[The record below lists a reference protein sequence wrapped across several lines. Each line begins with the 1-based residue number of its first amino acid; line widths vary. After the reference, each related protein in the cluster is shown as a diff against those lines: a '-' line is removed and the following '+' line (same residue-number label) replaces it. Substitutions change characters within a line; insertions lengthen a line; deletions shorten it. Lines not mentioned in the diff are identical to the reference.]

1 MSRKIWLKFI
11 LLVLLSYIYFMGI
24 IRHTIERGIVLKRFK
39 RTIACVL
46 LLLLIFV
53 NNLVIAD
60 DICENQPFLET
71 LTKLEYLK
79 KAPAVNAMS
88 AVAIDLETGRVLFEK
103 NAYSK
108 MAMASTTKIMTAI
121 VAVENGDIKDVVT
134 VSKRAA
140 SIRGSVLGLHE
151 GKKVTLEELLYGL
164 MLCSGN
170 DAAIAVAE
178 HIGSSVEQF
187 ADMMTKKAYIV
198 GARNTGFKTPHGLDS
213 DGHYSTAYDMA
224 IIARYALENPLI
236 SKIVKTKYIQTSMGT
251 FYNTNEML
259 DIYPGADGVKT
270 GYTGKAGRCLVTSV
284 TRDDRRVITVV
295 LGCPTRAARAQS
307 SRDILDYVFANYK
320 NYTLQTEG
328 TNVKMLPVERGI
340 VDRVEIKTVENFVLP
355 LKEGELGLIEKRIYL
370 PERLDAPVIAGADAG
385 FIQILLDGEIIAQS
399 PLKICSDVR
408 RKVYLDY
415 LGDVIKQWCKIMQM
429 DKYQ

>member
-1 MSRKIWLKFI
+1 
-11 LLVLLSYIYFMGI
+11 
-24 IRHTIERGIVLKRFK
+24 LKRFK
-39 RTIACVL
+39 RTLACVL
-46 LLLLIFV
+46 LLLLIFI
-53 NNLVIAD
+53 NNLTIAD
-60 DICENQPFLET
+60 DICEDQPFIET

-79 KAPAVNAMS
+79 KAPAVNAIS
-88 AVAIDLETGRVLFEK
+88 AVAIDMETGRVLFEK

-121 VAVENGDIKDVVT
+121 IAVENGNLKDEVT
-134 VSKRAA
+134 ISKRAA
-140 SIRGSVLGLHE
+140 SIRGSAVGLQE
-151 GKKVTLEELLYGL
+151 GQKFILEELLYGL

-170 DAAIAVAE
+170 DAAIAIAE

-187 ADMMTKKAYIV
+187 ADMMTKKAYII

-224 IIARYALENPLI
+224 IITRYALENPII

-259 DIYPGADGVKT
+259 DIYPGTDGVKT

-284 TRDDRRVITVV
+284 TREDRRIISVV

-307 SRDILDYVFANYK
+307 SRDILDYVLANYK
-320 NYTLQTEG
+320 NYTLQAEG
-328 TNVKMLPVERGI
+328 TSVKMLPVERGI
-340 VDRVEIKTVENFVLP
+340 VGQVEIKTVEDIVFP
-355 LKEGELGLIEKRIYL
+355 LKEEELDLIEKRIHL
-370 PERLDAPVIAGADAG
+370 SEKLEAPVIAGADAG
-385 FIQILLDGEIIAQS
+385 FIQILLDGQIVAQS
-399 PLKICSDVR
+399 PLKICQDVR

-415 LGDVIKQWCKIMQM
+415 LGDVIRKWCEIMRQSEH
-429 DKYQ
+429 Q